1 MPTHSPYHF
10 LLLKSNIF
18 CPRPDPTL
26 PSPSRGEEEGEGG
39 GMEILTSFRS
49 KKGVYYRRKL
59 AMEKDAESFN
69 FVKIIGARQEN
80 C

>member
-1 MPTHSPYHF
+1 
-10 LLLKSNIF
+10 
-18 CPRPDPTL
+18 
-26 PSPSRGEEEGEGG
+26 
-39 GMEILTSFRS
+39 MEILTSFRS